1 MPTYYTKS
9 GEVIRNS
16 TAYAKTGAP
25 MYKTKYG
32 DSRNNI
38 NKKTD
43 VYKLEL
49 QGGKKYIGKT
59 TDIDRRMDQHFSG
72 NGAKVTKKFKPICGE
87 IVDTCPGFFSD
98 KVEQKHTD
106 KNIKKHGYN
115 NVRGGKYTNS
125 NTLKYDIISVTCF
138 KCGKKG
144 HYANNCYNKNNYDGV
159 SEEDYLEPWPDIDS
173 DSDSDSDSDN
183 DLEPWPDLD

>member
-1 MPTYYTKS
+1 MLTYYTKS
-9 GEVIRNS
+9 GTVIRNP

-25 MYKTKYG
+25 MYTTKYG
-32 DSRNNI
+32 NARNNI
-38 NKKTD
+38 
-43 VYKLEL
+43 
-49 QGGKKYIGKT
+49 
-59 TDIDRRMDQHFSG
+59 S
-72 NGAKVTKKFKPICGE
+72 GE

-106 KNIKKHGYN
+106 KNIKKHGYT

-125 NTLKYDIISVTCF
+125 HTLTENKKVVTCF

-144 HYANNCYNKNNYDGV
+144 HYANNCHNKNNYDSI
-159 SEEDYLEPWPDIDS
+159 SEEDDLEPWPDIDS
-173 DSDSDSDSDN
+173 DSDSDSDSESDSNN

>member
-1 MPTYYTKS
+1 MPTYYTEN
-9 GEVIRNS
+9 GTYIRNPK
-16 TAYAKTGAP
+16 AYAKTGAP
-25 MYKTKYG
+25 MYTTKYG
-32 DSRNNI
+32 ETKNI
-38 NKKTD
+38 NAETD
-43 VYKLEL
+43 IYKLEL

-87 IVDTCPGFFSD
+87 IVDTCPGFLSD

-106 KNIKKHGYN
+106 KNIKKHGYD

-125 NTLKYDIISVTCF
+125 HTLTENKKVVTCY

-144 HYANNCYNKNNYDGV
+144 HYANNCYNKNNYDGI
-159 SEEDYLEPWPDIDS
+159 SEEDDLEPWPN
-173 DSDSDSDSDN
+173 SDSDSDSDN
-183 DLEPWPDLD
+183 DLEPWPDLDCIFD